1 MMGVTSTPPIGA
13 TILRVATRKGSVGK
27 YISGQKPFL
36 KSIFGYQVKIIL
48 RRNASVKAPIKKLIA
63 KCRIGRLLINRGITK
78 LKALLNRW
86 YKSSFIA

>member
-1 MMGVTSTPPIGA
+1 MGVTSTPPIGA
-13 TILRVATRKGSVGK
+13 IIFLVATSTGSVGK
-27 YISGQKPFL
+27 KISGQKPVL

-48 RRNASVKAPIKKLIA
+48 RRNARVREPSKKPIKKWRA
-63 KCRIGRLLINRGITK
+63 GRLLINRGITK